1 MKKEDIQKIIDLE
14 INPFLNS
21 HDGGVEIL
29 KLDEEHKK
37 LTLRLLGKCCT
48 CLNSLDTI
56 ENLINLKIKNH
67 FSNINIS
74 VETGI
79 SDELLEIAKKYLRGG
94 K

>member
-21 HDGGVEIL
+21 HNGGVEIL
-29 KLDEEHKK
+29 KLDEEQKK

-48 CLNSLDTI
+48 CSNSLDTI

-74 VETGI
+74 VETRV